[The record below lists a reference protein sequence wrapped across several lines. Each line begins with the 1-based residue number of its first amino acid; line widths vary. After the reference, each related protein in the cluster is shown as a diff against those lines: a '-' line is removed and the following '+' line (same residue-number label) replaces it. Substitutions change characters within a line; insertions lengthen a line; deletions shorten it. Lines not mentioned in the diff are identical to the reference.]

1 MKIDNIKNVV
11 KRLFFKELAQ
21 GKKELKTEEYKP
33 WVSLKFLHNI
43 SVWNRENVVQWCKE
57 RNIEYPKLEQIID
70 DHGKKTGVFIC
81 SCENLKAKQ
90 QDGNPYIRLSEEKDT
105 VLVARVYRHL
115 ERHHMKAVD
124 RAKKRPNDGKQ
135 DKFMFWSS
143 LTIKESFFLP
153 VGYWKFIEK
162 WFRLFYFQKIT
173 YSVSLVCLLMSYA
186 VVSRYPLSRH
196 KIDLETD
203 LNFVYYR
210 IKIFPN

>member
-1 MKIDNIKNVV
+1 MLYSGAN
-11 KRLFFKELAQ
+11 
-21 GKKELKTEEYKP
+21 
-33 WVSLKFLHNI
+33 
-43 SVWNRENVVQWCKE
+43 E

-162 WFRLFYFQKIT
+162 WFRLFYFSKNNLL
-173 YSVSLVCLLMSYA
+173 SKFSLFAYVLRCSFSLPIISAQNWFRNWFKLGLFQS
-186 VVSRYPLSRH
+186 
-196 KIDLETD
+196 
-203 LNFVYYR
+203 
-210 IKIFPN
+210 